1 MGGPVLLTHPGSLP
15 GSTRDEL
22 VRLRSQTVY
31 LLGGTAAVSEAVR
44 QSIQQA
50 TGKSVV
56 RLAGADRYATAV
68 AVSKAFFSGPRSV
81 YLATG
86 ANFPDALSAVPA
98 AGRLGSPLL
107 LVQRDRIPGVVGSE
121 LTRLHPPR
129 CYIAG
134 GTAVISDGVV
144 GHLRALLGKP

>member
-1 MGGPVLLTHPGSLP
+1 VLLTHPGSLP

-22 VRLRSQTVY
+22 VRLRPQTIY
-31 LLGGTAAVSEAVR
+31 LLGGTGAVSEAVR

-50 TGKSVV
+50 TGRPVV

-98 AGRLGSPLL
+98 AGRLGTPLL
-107 LVQRDRIPGVVGSE
+107 LVQRDRIPGVVRSE
-121 LTRLHPPR
+121 LARLQPPR

-134 GTAVISDGVV
+134 GAGVITDGVV
-144 GHLRALLGKP
+144 ADLRALLGKP